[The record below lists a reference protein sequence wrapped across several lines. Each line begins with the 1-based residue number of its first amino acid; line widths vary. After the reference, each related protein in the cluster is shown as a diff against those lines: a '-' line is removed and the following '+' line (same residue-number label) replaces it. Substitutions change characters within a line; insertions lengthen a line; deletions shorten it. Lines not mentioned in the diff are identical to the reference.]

1 MALKTVAEVISA
13 FDNDSIQF
21 LFFWGHQPAIGGGV
35 TQSCLSQWY
44 DCTFSVDGVIY
55 HTAEQYMMAQK
66 AHLFGDEETLEKI
79 MSANHPRAYKQ
90 LGRTVRGYN
99 EKVWKERR
107 EEIVKTGNL
116 NKFGQNS
123 RLRRFL
129 LETDD
134 FVLVEASPYDR
145 IWGIGMY
152 ADDPYAR
159 DPRQWRGQNLLGF
172 ALMDVRETLRKKGAG
187 VS

>member
-1 MALKTVAEVISA
+1 
-13 FDNDSIQF
+13 
-21 LFFWGHQPAIGGGV
+21 
-35 TQSCLSQWY
+35 
-44 DCTFSVDGVIY
+44 
-55 HTAEQYMMAQK
+55 
-66 AHLFGDEETLEKI
+66 
-79 MSANHPRAYKQ
+79 MSANHPRVYKQ

-123 RLRRFL
+123 KLRRFL

-159 DPRQWRGQNLLGF
+159 DPRRWKGQNLLGF